1 MNNELLVQKINQVI
15 VLEEKLKL
23 LKEVEEQ
30 IKQEKE
36 DLRQSM
42 ISAELKKWET
52 PNGTTIT
59 LVEDGADEE
68 IEVPTTDV
76 EKFIEENDELVTKY
90 NNVMLEYQNK
100 KKEYTTYTKEIKKGR
115 KGFIRITVPKEKE

>member
-1 MNNELLVQKINQVI
+1 MNELLVQKINQVI

-23 LKEVEEQ
+23 LKEVEAQ

-52 PNGTTIT
+52 PNGTKIT

-68 IEVPTTDV
+68 IEVPTTDT
-76 EKFIEENDELVTKY
+76 EKFVEENSKLVDEY

-115 KGFIRITVPKEKE
+115 KGYVKITLPKSE

>member
-23 LKEVEEQ
+23 LKEVEAQ
-30 IKQEKE
+30 IKEEKE
-36 DLRQSM
+36 DLRQAM
-42 ISAELKKWET
+42 INAELKKWET

-76 EKFIEENDELVTKY
+76 EKFVEENDELITKY
-90 NNVMLEYQNK
+90 NNIILEYNNK
-100 KKEYTTYTKEIKKGR
+100 RKEYTTYTKETKQGR
-115 KGFIRITVPKEKE
+115 KGYIRITLPKEKE

>member
-23 LKEVEEQ
+23 LKEVEAQ
-30 IKQEKE
+30 IKEEKE

-42 ISAELKKWET
+42 IKADLKKWET

-76 EKFIEENDELVTKY
+76 EKFVEENDELVTKY
-90 NNVMLEYQNK
+90 NNIMLEYNNK
-100 KKEYTTYTKEIKKGR
+100 KKEYTTYTKETKQGR
-115 KGFIRITVPKEKE
+115 KGYIRISLPKEKE

>member
-15 VLEEKLKL
+15 VLEEKLRL

-52 PNGTTIT
+52 PNGTKIT

-76 EKFIEENDELVTKY
+76 EKFIEENSKLVDEY

-115 KGFIRITVPKEKE
+115 KGYVKITLPKSE